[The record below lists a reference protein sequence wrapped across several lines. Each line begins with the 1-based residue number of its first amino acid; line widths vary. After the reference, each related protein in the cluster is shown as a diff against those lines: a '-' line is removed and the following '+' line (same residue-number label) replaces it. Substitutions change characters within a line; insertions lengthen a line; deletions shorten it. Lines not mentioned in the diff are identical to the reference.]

1 VILKLPSVVTV
12 VTGIVISISKQEY
25 MFRYNGAVCRCQ
37 SFLELM
43 VWDQLDFK
51 DDTPTMVSPWGMYL
65 LFFTILLLFIP
76 PFLN

>member
-1 VILKLPSVVTV
+1 MILKLPSAVTV
-12 VTGIVISISKQEY
+12 VTVIVISISKQEY
-25 MFRYNGAVCRCQ
+25 MFGYNGRLSLSEFPKQ
-37 SFLELM
+37 LM

-65 LFFTILLLFIP
+65 LFFTVLLLFIP